1 MQKCKRCG
9 LDLSADIRVC
19 PYCGYPVE
27 PEDEEQRR
35 RLMLRWHLGALLPGL
50 KRPARGF
57 PFSPAHPIT
66 TSGQQ
71 LPVAIIVFL
80 ASVLIL
86 VNIILV
92 GSFGPHN
99 VPPTPTPIT
108 FTFPPHL
115 SVTPTFLDFG
125 PVQVGRQAVQPV
137 MIKTSSESQLRWKIV
152 SGNAQW
158 LSITLSRDIKEPGN
172 LREVIYDVTANTSK
186 LKVGQYSVILA
197 INAGGGKDQQLH
209 VKIQVVP
216 RGSSL
221 PPAKLN
227 VNPLLLD
234 FGSQDVRS
242 QQTQLL
248 SVSNSGQMDLNWMAD
263 TGKTTW
269 LTLDT
274 NGGKIAA
281 GGLPQVIKVK
291 VDTTT
296 LTPGQHSAMINFTSN
311 GGNASVNV
319 VLTVISTPTPGIG
332 PTVSKISPM
341 NGPATGGTSVMITG
355 INFTGATSVS
365 FGSTPASSITF
376 ISDMQ
381 ITAVS
386 PPGSGTVDV
395 TVTTPNGT
403 SVKSSADLFTYNP
416 PMVTAINPN
425 SGPAVGGTSVT
436 ITGTG
441 FTSAASVSFGSTPA
455 SSITF
460 ISDMQI
466 TAVSPAGCGTVDV
479 TVTTQSGTSAKSKAD
494 LFTYISSTPTV
505 AYINPSSGPTT
516 GGTSVTI
523 TGSGFMCTTTVSFG
537 STATSDFKVD
547 SDTQITVVSPPGSG
561 IVDVTVTT
569 PSGTSS
575 TTYDDQFDYIPPP
588 PTVRGIDPNNG
599 PATGGTSVTITGTG
613 FTSAASVLFGST
625 PASGIT
631 FISDTKIT
639 AISPPGCGIANV
651 TVSTPNGTSA
661 TSPVDLFTYVP
672 STPTVTGINPDSGP
686 TTGGTMVT
694 ISGSGFMCATGVSF
708 GPTPASSSSIT
719 VVSDTQITVD
729 SPPAGIGTVDVTVS
743 TSSGT
748 SAITGNDQFTYL
760 LYSHQI
766 VVDISPKSGF

>member
-19 PYCGYPVE
+19 PYCGYLVE
-27 PEDEEQRR
+27 PEEEEQRR
-35 RLMLRWHLGALLPGL
+35 RLMLRWHLGALLPGMN
-50 KRPARGF
+50 RPVRSF
-57 PFSPAHPIT
+57 PFSPAHPIA

-71 LPVAIIVFL
+71 LSVAIIVFL
-80 ASVLIL
+80 TSVLVL
-86 VNIILV
+86 LNIILV
-92 GSFGPHN
+92 GSFGSHN
-99 VPPTPTPIT
+99 VPPTPTPNT

-115 SVTPTFLDFG
+115 SVTPSFLDFG
-125 PVQVGRQAVQPV
+125 QVEVGRKAVQPV
-137 MIKTSSESQLRWKIV
+137 MIETSSESQLRWKIV

-158 LSITLSRDIKEPGN
+158 LSITLSREIKEPGN
-172 LREVIYDVTANTSK
+172 LREVIYNVTANTSK
-186 LKVGQYSVILA
+186 LKEGQYAVILA

-216 RGSSL
+216 PGSSL

-234 FGSQDVRS
+234 FGSQNVGS
-242 QQTQLL
+242 QKTLPL
-248 SVSNSGQMDLNWMAD
+248 MVSNSGQMDLSWMAD
-263 TGKTTW
+263 RGKTTW

-281 GGLPQVIKVK
+281 GGLPQVITVK

-319 VLTVISTPTPGIG
+319 VLTVISR

-355 INFTGATSVS
+355 TNFTGAT
-365 FGSTPASSITF
+365 
-376 ISDMQ
+376 
-381 ITAVS
+381 
-386 PPGSGTVDV
+386 
-395 TVTTPNGT
+395 
-403 SVKSSADLFTYNP
+403 
-416 PMVTAINPN
+416 
-425 SGPAVGGTSVT
+425 
-436 ITGTG
+436 
-441 FTSAASVSFGSTPA
+441 SVSFGSTPA

-631 FISDTKIT
+631 VISDTQIT
-639 AISPPGCGIANV
+639 AISPPGCGIADV

-661 TSPVDLFTYVP
+661 TGTADLFTYNP
-672 STPTVTGINPDSGP
+672 STPTVAYIEPYSGP
-686 TTGGTMVT
+686 TPGGTSVIIT
-694 ISGSGFMCATGVSF
+694 GSGFMCASSVKF
-708 GPTPASSSSIT
+708 GSIAT
-719 VVSDTQITVD
+719 SDFKVDSDTQITVV
-729 SPPAGIGTVDVTVS
+729 SPPGDGTVDVTVI
-743 TSSGT
+743 TPSGT
-748 SAITGNDQFTYL
+748 SATTYDDQFTYHL
-760 LYSHQI
+760 PICVYCRFLAYHPI
-766 VVDISPKSGF
+766 VADISPTSGFYRIGTTVTIARSGIVNLMAYLLRVACCSLSLRSFP

>member
-19 PYCGYPVE
+19 PYCGYLVE
-27 PEDEEQRR
+27 PEEEEQRR
-35 RLMLRWHLGALLPGL
+35 RLMLRWHLGALLPGMN
-50 KRPARGF
+50 RPVRSF
-57 PFSPAHPIT
+57 PFSPAHPIA

-71 LPVAIIVFL
+71 LSVAIIVFL
-80 ASVLIL
+80 TSVLVL
-86 VNIILV
+86 LNIILV
-92 GSFGPHN
+92 GSFGSHN
-99 VPPTPTPIT
+99 VPPTPTPNT

-115 SVTPTFLDFG
+115 SVTPSFLDFG
-125 PVQVGRQAVQPV
+125 QVEVGRKAVQPV
-137 MIKTSSESQLRWKIV
+137 MIETSSESQLRWKIV

-158 LSITLSRDIKEPGN
+158 LSITLSREIKEPGN
-172 LREVIYDVTANTSK
+172 LREVIYNVTANTSK
-186 LKVGQYSVILA
+186 LKEGQYAVILA

-216 RGSSL
+216 PGSSL

-234 FGSQDVRS
+234 FGSQNVGS
-242 QQTQLL
+242 QKTLPL
-248 SVSNSGQMDLNWMAD
+248 MVSNSGQMDLNWMAD
-263 TGKTTW
+263 RGKTTW

-281 GGLPQVIKVK
+281 GGLPQVITVK

-319 VLTVISTPTPGIG
+319 VLTVISR
-332 PTVSKISPM
+332 PTVSNISPM
-341 NGPATGGTSVMITG
+341 NGPATGGTSVTITG
-355 INFTGATSVS
+355 SGFTRATSVS
-365 FGSTPASSITF
+365 FG
-376 ISDMQ
+376 
-381 ITAVS
+381 
-386 PPGSGTVDV
+386 
-395 TVTTPNGT
+395 
-403 SVKSSADLFTYNP
+403 
-416 PMVTAINPN
+416 
-425 SGPAVGGTSVT
+425 
-436 ITGTG
+436 
-441 FTSAASVSFGSTPA
+441 
-455 SSITF
+455 
-460 ISDMQI
+460 
-466 TAVSPAGCGTVDV
+466 
-479 TVTTQSGTSAKSKAD
+479 
-494 LFTYISSTPTV
+494 
-505 AYINPSSGPTT
+505 PTT
-516 GGTSVTI
+516 
-523 TGSGFMCTTTVSFG
+523 TGN
-537 STATSDFKVD
+537 FKVD
-547 SDTQITVVSPPGSG
+547 SDTQITVVSTAGSG

-569 PSGTSS
+569 PNGTSATSSADLFTYNRLMVTAIDPMSGTATGGTRVKFGSTPAKKYNIDNDTQITAISPPGDGIVDVTVTTSSGTSAM
-575 TTYDDQFDYIPPP
+575 TYDDQFDYIPPP

-639 AISPPGCGIANV
+639 AISPPGCGIANL

>member
-19 PYCGYPVE
+19 PYCGYLVE
-27 PEDEEQRR
+27 PEEEEQRR

-332 PTVSKISPM
+332 PMVSKISPM

-355 INFTGATSVS
+355 INFTGAT
-365 FGSTPASSITF
+365 
-376 ISDMQ
+376 
-381 ITAVS
+381 
-386 PPGSGTVDV
+386 
-395 TVTTPNGT
+395 
-403 SVKSSADLFTYNP
+403 
-416 PMVTAINPN
+416 
-425 SGPAVGGTSVT
+425 
-436 ITGTG
+436 
-441 FTSAASVSFGSTPA
+441 SVSFGSTPA

-588 PTVRGIDPNNG
+588 PTVTGIDPNNG
-599 PATGGTSVTITGTG
+599 PATGGISVTITGTG
-613 FTSAASVLFGST
+613 FTSDASVLFGST

-766 VVDISPKSGF
+766 VVDISPKSG

>member
-19 PYCGYPVE
+19 PYCGYLVE
-27 PEDEEQRR
+27 PEEEEQRR
-35 RLMLRWHLGALLPGL
+35 RLMLRWHLGALLPGMN
-50 KRPARGF
+50 RPVRSF
-57 PFSPAHPIT
+57 PFSPAHPIA

-71 LPVAIIVFL
+71 LSVAIIVFL
-80 ASVLIL
+80 TSVLVL
-86 VNIILV
+86 LNIILV
-92 GSFGPHN
+92 GSFGSHN
-99 VPPTPTPIT
+99 VPPTPTPNT

-115 SVTPTFLDFG
+115 SVTPSFLDFG
-125 PVQVGRQAVQPV
+125 QVQVGRQAVQPV
-137 MIKTSSESQLRWKIV
+137 MIETSSESQLRWKIV

-158 LSITLSRDIKEPGN
+158 LSITLSREIKEPGN
-172 LREVIYDVTANTSK
+172 LREVIYNVTANTSK
-186 LKVGQYSVILA
+186 LKEGQYSVILA

-234 FGSQDVRS
+234 FGSQNVGS
-242 QQTQLL
+242 QKTLPL
-248 SVSNSGQMDLNWMAD
+248 MVSNSGQMDLNWMAD
-263 TGKTTW
+263 RGKTTW

-281 GGLPQVIKVK
+281 GGLPQVITVK

-319 VLTVISTPTPGIG
+319 VLTVISR
-332 PTVSKISPM
+332 PTVSNISPM

-355 INFTGATSVS
+355 INFTGAT
-365 FGSTPASSITF
+365 
-376 ISDMQ
+376 
-381 ITAVS
+381 
-386 PPGSGTVDV
+386 
-395 TVTTPNGT
+395 
-403 SVKSSADLFTYNP
+403 
-416 PMVTAINPN
+416 
-425 SGPAVGGTSVT
+425 
-436 ITGTG
+436 
-441 FTSAASVSFGSTPA
+441 SVSFGSTPA

>member
-71 LPVAIIVFL
+71 LTVAIIVFL

-92 GSFGPHN
+92 GSFGAHN
-99 VPPTPTPIT
+99 VPPTPTPNT
-108 FTFPPHL
+108 FTYPPHL

-125 PVQVGRQAVQPV
+125 QVQVGRQAVQPV
-137 MIKTSSESQLRWKIV
+137 MIETSSESQLRWKIV

-296 LTPGQHSAMINFTSN
+296 LTLGQHSAMINFTSN

-332 PTVSKISPM
+332 PTVSNIKPM
-341 NGPATGGTSVMITG
+341 N
-355 INFTGATSVS
+355 
-365 FGSTPASSITF
+365 
-376 ISDMQ
+376 
-381 ITAVS
+381 
-386 PPGSGTVDV
+386 
-395 TVTTPNGT
+395 
-403 SVKSSADLFTYNP
+403 
-416 PMVTAINPN
+416 
-425 SGPAVGGTSVT
+425 GPAVGGTSVT

-455 SSITF
+455 SNITF

-466 TAVSPAGCGTVDV
+466 TAVSPAGCGTVDA
-479 TVTTQSGTSAKSKAD
+479 TVTTLSGTSAKSKAD
-494 LFTYISSTPTV
+494 LFTYIPSTPTV

-516 GGTSVTI
+516 GGTSVMI
-523 TGSGFMCTTTVSFG
+523 TGSGFMCASSVSFG

-569 PSGTSS
+569 SSGTSAM
-575 TTYDDQFDYIPPP
+575 TYDDQFTYYPPICVYCHFLAHHP
-588 PTVRGIDPNNG
+588 
-599 PATGGTSVTITGTG
+599 
-613 FTSAASVLFGST
+613 
-625 PASGIT
+625 
-631 FISDTKIT
+631 
-639 AISPPGCGIANV
+639 
-651 TVSTPNGTSA
+651 
-661 TSPVDLFTYVP
+661 
-672 STPTVTGINPDSGP
+672 
-686 TTGGTMVT
+686 
-694 ISGSGFMCATGVSF
+694 
-708 GPTPASSSSIT
+708 
-719 VVSDTQITVD
+719 
-729 SPPAGIGTVDVTVS
+729 
-743 TSSGT
+743 
-748 SAITGNDQFTYL
+748 
-760 LYSHQI
+760 I
-766 VVDISPKSGF
+766 VADISPKSGF